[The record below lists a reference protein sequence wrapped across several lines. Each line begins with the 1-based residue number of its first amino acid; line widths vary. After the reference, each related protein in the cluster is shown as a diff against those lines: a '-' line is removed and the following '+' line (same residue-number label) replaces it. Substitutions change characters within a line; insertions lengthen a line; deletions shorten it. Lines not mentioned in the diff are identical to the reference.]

1 MDIIKLIRDFN
12 FDEEQMR
19 FVEYLRNVE
28 DVLYCEEEI
37 KNSQYLSQYYKSKH
51 EDLNIYNNTMPG
63 ASPKRLE
70 M

>member
-1 MDIIKLIRDFN
+1 
-12 FDEEQMR
+12 MR

-28 DVLYCEEEI
+28 DILYCEEEI
-37 KNSQYLSQYYKSKH
+37 KNSQYLRQYYKSKH
-51 EDLNIYNNTMPG
+51 ENLNIYNNTMPG